1 MVLAAVNAPYTSI
14 GGVIRTGITT

>member
-14 GGVIRTGITT
+14 GGYIRTGISS